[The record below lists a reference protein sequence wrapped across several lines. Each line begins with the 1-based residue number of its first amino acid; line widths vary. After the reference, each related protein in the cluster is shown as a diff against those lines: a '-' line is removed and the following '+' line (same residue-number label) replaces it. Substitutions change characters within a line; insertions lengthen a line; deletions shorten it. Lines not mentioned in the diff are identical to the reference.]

1 MLLLKIFNKLK
12 LLHYVN
18 LMGEVTLNGVSF
30 KVPVIK
36 KLGIENIY
44 MSEPWMISL
53 LKKLNLQNGQ
63 FIDVGVN
70 IGQTM
75 LKLKS
80 VNKEI
85 AYIGFEPNPTC
96 VFYSNELIQINQ
108 FKNTTIIPTGIADKN
123 GILKLNFYSNN
134 VSDPSASIVADFR
147 PDQAVKYS
155 QYIPVNT
162 ISNLSETISLNN
174 VEAIKIDVEGAEL
187 EVIESLK
194 DLIAK
199 NQPVILIEIL
209 PVYTDDNK
217 VRLERQQKIE
227 AILKELNYL
236 IYRVKKLDNKFE
248 SIVQIETL
256 GIHNDLNACDY
267 VLMPKTKIIKGL
279 NE

>member
-12 LLHYVN
+12 LLHHFN
-18 LMGEVTLNGVSF
+18 LMGDVTLNGVSF

-80 VNKEI
+80 VNKKIE
-85 AYIGFEPNPTC
+85 YIGFEPNPTC